1 MALQELLE
9 KPEPQAL
16 QVQQVKMEQQ
26 VQPEPQV
33 QLVLLD

>member
-1 MALQELLE
+1 MVQQEPLV
-9 KPEPQAL
+9 L

-33 QLVLLD
+33 LLAQLD